1 MKLVA
6 ATAVSLLALASPATA
21 ALPRAGVVVPGVR
34 LGGIRLGATEAQVKK
49 AWGSDF
55 GKCGICDL
63 PTWYFNYAKFQP
75 QGAGVTFRK
84 HRVVA
89 LFTLYAPPNWRT
101 PKGLAVGDEAPL
113 ISELYGGLQLFG
125 CGGYSAYRIRGR
137 AATTAIYVQD
147 GKVWGFGIS
156 RPEVPLCR

>member
-1 MKLVA
+1 MRIL
-6 ATAVSLLALASPATA
+6 ATIALALTLAAPASAA

-49 AWGSDF
+49 AWGANF
-55 GKCGICDL
+55 GKCANCDL
-63 PTWYFNYAKFQP
+63 PTWYFNYTKFQP

-89 LFTLYAPPNWRT
+89 LFTLYAPPKWRT
-101 PKGLAVGDEAPL
+101 TNGLEIGDEAPL
-113 ISELYGGLQLFG
+113 ISDLYGGLKLVG
-125 CGGYSAYRIRGR
+125 CGSYSAYRIPGR

-147 GKVWGFGIS
+147 GKVWGFGLS
-156 RPEVPLCR
+156 RPGIPLCR